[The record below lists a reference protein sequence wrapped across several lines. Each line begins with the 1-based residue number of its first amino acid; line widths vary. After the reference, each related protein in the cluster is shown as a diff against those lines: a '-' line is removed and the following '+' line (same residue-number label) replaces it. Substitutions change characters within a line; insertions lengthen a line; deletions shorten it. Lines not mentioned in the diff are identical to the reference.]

1 MKSIFI
7 TATNT
12 DIGKTYTTIK
22 LAKVLLR
29 RGYKVG
35 VFKPIETGVV
45 EDKPLDG
52 IKLLKASKNKD
63 ISLDDVVPIKFT
75 LPASPYVAKGD
86 KKIDFKK
93 IVNSYKR
100 IKSNSDIVLVE
111 GAGGLLVP
119 VEENFFMIDFIEL
132 LNIDKTLLVTSNSL
146 GSINDTLLSI
156 NLLKQRDIDFIWAV
170 NEFKESR
177 ENFEK
182 VTLPFYKKVLYVDE
196 VSSWIEEIIS
206 HYKIV

>member
-35 VFKPIETGVV
+35 IFKPIETGVV

-182 VTLPFYKKVLYVDE
+182 VTLPFYKEVLYVDE
-196 VSSWIEEIIS
+196 VSLWIEGIIS

>member
-12 DIGKTYTTIK
+12 NIGKTYTTVK
-22 LAKVLLR
+22 LAKTLLKK
-29 RGYKVG
+29 GYKVG

-45 EDKPLDG
+45 DNKPLDG

-63 ISLDDVVPIKFT
+63 ITLDDVVPVKFT

-86 KKIDFKK
+86 EKIDFEK
-93 IVNSYKR
+93 IVNSYEK

-132 LNIDKTLLVTSNSL
+132 LNIDKTLLVTSNGL

-182 VTLPFYKKVLYVDE
+182 VTLPFYKEVLYVDE
-196 VSSWIEEIIS
+196 LDFQPL
-206 HYKIV
+206 